1 MTVVEAK
8 PGGEA
13 KWEEIF
19 LSSGKPLVK
28 WKAEGLSEVHGWL
41 DEGRD
46 RNAWID
52 LDIHLTDQLS
62 LEEIHRLRKAHPGFI
77 HIRPVFEE
85 KETGNDRI
93 EVKHT
98 SIEDRFKKFYEK
110 QTGGGVPDEEMVKLF
125 LELASTDDEE
135 DAT

>member
-1 MTVVEAK
+1 MCFTSIRSFSVSFSSKTGLIWIK
-8 PGGEA
+8 PGCG
-13 KWEEIF
+13 
-19 LSSGKPLVK
+19 
-28 WKAEGLSEVHGWL
+28 L

-85 KETGNDRI
+85 KETENDRI

-98 SIEDRFKKFYEK
+98 SIEDSS
-110 QTGGGVPDEEMVKLF
+110 QP
-125 LELASTDDEE
+125 
-135 DAT
+135 